1 MHDFIDL
8 IKNFTLPGIIYK
20 LVANNDYKTDSIK
33 ISVSSEYA
41 KKYESFIDNTYK
53 KEAKVL
59 IQKCTKLGTNATNV
73 KSVLITGKARKNIK
87 INLDN
92 KQENYSSYI
101 QNVTNRILQETTENI
116 VQNILSDIRSF
127 VEKQSIKDL
136 NYTNDV
142 KRKESF
148 LSAILSFCQDM
159 FKNIFKPDQKIG
171 QYLNENPQQ
180 KQLLDSLFQR
190 TAKSIS
196 ESVMTTSNISSH
208 TFLTKFK
215 NNFDSTLDLESIEG
229 SIDVSVSNTQITTS
243 VIKTFEEIDLIGK
256 IFQNISELHG
266 IQIADH
272 LQETSL
278 IKSVEILKTDVEH
291 ERVTDIFGNLF
302 GIVAISGMLLL
313 GGLVFIMTPT
323 SSASSSSYFSPQK
336 KIKFK
341 IPVVSKVK
349 TIESRDEDLI
359 SSGGYLPIENQ
370 CFRVTENNTISEDML
385 ITDVLFNDSKFE

>member
-33 ISVSSEYA
+33 MSVSSEYA

-256 IFQNISELHG
+256 IFQNISELPG

-272 LQETSL
+272 LKETSL
-278 IKSVEILKTDVEH
+278 IKSVEFLKTDVEH

-385 ITDVLFNDSKFE
+385 ITDVLFND